1 MHFLMT
7 LSVFVCTASEPTWV
21 HEGVITI
28 MRHGAQN
35 AAFAAPE
42 PKSQLRGSS
51 SDVMT
56 GASAVQLEADNP
68 SLRVITDDIAAS
80 LDPEIERKRA
90 ESAEAAWGGGA
101 PAAHDAS
108 PTAEGAADTSAAVT
122 SATENGAATA
132 GDADS
137 GSAAQPAVAA
147 GTGVSSSTGALKE
160 MTDEELEAEL
170 RRRQAA
176 RSS

>member
-1 MHFLMT
+1 LLT
-7 LSVFVCTASEPTWV
+7 SV
-21 HEGVITI
+21 
-28 MRHGAQN
+28 RHGAQN

-51 SDVMT
+51 SDVLT
-56 GASAVQLEADNP
+56 GTSAAQLEAENP

-80 LDPEIERKRA
+80 LDPDIERKRA
-90 ESAEAAWGGGA
+90 ESAEAAWSGGA

-108 PTAEGAADTSAAVT
+108 AGSEGAADASTAAT
-122 SATENGAATA
+122 SATENGAATS
-132 GDADS
+132 GDANS
-137 GSAAQPAVAA
+137 GSGAQPAAA
-147 GTGVSSSTGALKE
+147 GGTGGSSSTGALKE

>member
-1 MHFLMT
+1 M
-7 LSVFVCTASEPTWV
+7 CQC
-21 HEGVITI
+21 
-28 MRHGAQN
+28 AQN

-42 PKSQLRGSS
+42 PKSQLRGSG
-51 SDVMT
+51 DVMT
-56 GASAVQLEADNP
+56 GTSAAQLEAENP

-80 LDPEIERKRA
+80 LDPDIERKRS

-108 PTAEGAADTSAAVT
+108 ATSEGAADASTAAT

-132 GDADS
+132 GDADR
-137 GSAAQPAVAA
+137 GSAAAQPAVAA
-147 GTGVSSSTGALKE
+147 SAGGSSSTGALKE
-160 MTDEELEAEL
+160 MTDDELEAEL

-176 RSS
+176 RKS